1 MAVAFYIL
9 LLAGNLGA
17 FDVLYFHTYKTKLA
31 QRPECQRE
39 VAFHTAR
46 HLVYACQFFWVAN
59 LRFHGAALLVVGLL
73 YGLDVFIAW
82 ADVLEEPASRKAQGG
97 LPRGEYFMHVVLSL
111 LIGAYLLQ
119 VAQTVW
125 PDRLLPTAIVIDP
138 PPVPFL
144 LRAMMTS
151 MGVVALG
158 FFAHDLR
165 AWLAFRA
172 RGATPPADS
181 ASLEA

>member
-1 MAVAFYIL
+1 MTTAFYL
-9 LLAGNLGA
+9 LLIAGMLGA
-17 FDVLYFHTYKTKLA
+17 FDVAWFHIYRGRLA
-31 QRPECQRE
+31 HRPECQRE
-39 VAFHTAR
+39 VLWHTVR
-46 HLVYACQFFWVAN
+46 HAVYASQFLWVAN
-59 LRFHGAALLVVGLL
+59 LRFHGTALVLVAAL

-82 ADVLEEPASRKAQGG
+82 ADVLEETASRKAQGG

-125 PDRLLPTAIVIDP
+125 PDRLLPTAIVIEP

-144 LRAMMTS
+144 LRAMMTF
-151 MGVVALG
+151 MGVTALG

-165 AWLAFRA
+165 AWLLFRA
-172 RGATPPADS
+172 RPQATA
-181 ASLEA
+181 AEA

>member
-9 LLAGNLGA
+9 LVAGMLGA
-17 FDVLYFHTYKTKLA
+17 FDVAWFHIYKTRLA

-39 VAFHTAR
+39 VLFHTAR
-46 HLVYACQFFWVAN
+46 HVIYGAQFLWVAN
-59 LRFHGAALLVVGLL
+59 LRFHGAALLLVVLL
-73 YGLDVFIAW
+73 YGLDIFIAW
-82 ADVLEEPASRKAQGG
+82 ADVLEETASRKAQGG

-119 VAQTVW
+119 IAQTVW
-125 PDRLLPTAIVIDP
+125 SDWRLPTAIVLDP

-158 FFAHDLR
+158 FFAHDFR
-165 AWLAFRA
+165 AWLGFRRLA
-172 RGATPPADS
+172 RSSQTDQPSVG
-181 ASLEA
+181 

>member
-1 MAVAFYIL
+1 MAVAFYL
-9 LLAGNLGA
+9 LIIAGALGA
-17 FDVLYFHTYKTKLA
+17 FDVAWFHIHRGRLA

-39 VAFHTAR
+39 VLWHTVR
-46 HLVYACQFFWVAN
+46 HAVYATQFLWVAN
-59 LRFHGAALLVVGLL
+59 LRFHGLALLLVAAL

-82 ADVLEEPASRKAQGG
+82 GDVLEETASRKAQGG

-125 PDRLLPTAIVIDP
+125 PDRLLPTAIVVDP

-144 LRAMMTS
+144 LRAMMTF
-151 MGVVALG
+151 MGITALG

-165 AWLAFRA
+165 AWLAFRS
-172 RGATPPADS
+172 RPPA
-181 ASLEA
+181 AEAEA